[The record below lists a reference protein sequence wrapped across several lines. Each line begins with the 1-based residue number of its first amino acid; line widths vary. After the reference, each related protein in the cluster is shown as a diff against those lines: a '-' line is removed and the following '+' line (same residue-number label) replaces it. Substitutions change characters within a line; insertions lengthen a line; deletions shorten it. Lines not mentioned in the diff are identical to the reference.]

1 MFVGGIGLFEELSS
15 LKFQLKIEGL
25 KESIVLN
32 NARLVLFR
40 LFRSDRNKSIVFKW
54 TLFLLI
60 SWRARDT
67 QLCRR
72 MNRILLFMK
81 DRFYLA
87 ASIRTI
93 GNKIC

>member
-1 MFVGGIGLFEELSS
+1 MSFFCSFVGGIGLFEELSS

-40 LFRSDRNKSIVFKW
+40 SDRNKSIVFKW

-67 QLCRR
+67 QL
-72 MNRILLFMK
+72 FVVE
-81 DRFYLA
+81 
-87 ASIRTI
+87 
-93 GNKIC
+93 

>member
-1 MFVGGIGLFEELSS
+1 MSFFCSFVGGIGLFEELSS
-15 LKFQLKIEGL
+15 LKFQLKIGL

-67 QLCRR
+67 QL
-72 MNRILLFMK
+72 FVVE
-81 DRFYLA
+81 
-87 ASIRTI
+87 
-93 GNKIC
+93 

>member
-1 MFVGGIGLFEELSS
+1 MSFFCLFVGGIGLFEELWS

-67 QLCRR
+67 QL
-72 MNRILLFMK
+72 FVVE
-81 DRFYLA
+81 
-87 ASIRTI
+87 
-93 GNKIC
+93 